1 MTNDD
6 ELTPT
11 DDELAAN
18 DSELSQSDDELTSVN
33 DTNTDQDEISV
44 PTPRHN
50 GFVAANSYDTGSLAG
65 MYRNWYL
72 DYASYVI
79 LERAVPHIEDG
90 LKPVQRRILHA
101 MQTLDDGRYNKVAN
115 IVGTAMQYHPHG
127 DASIGDAIVQL
138 GQKELLVDTQGNWG
152 NIITGDSAA
161 APRYIEARLS
171 PFALET
177 LFSPKI
183 TEWTMS
189 YDGRK
194 REPVTLPAK
203 FPLLLAQGV
212 EGIAVG
218 LSSKIL
224 PHNFIEICDA
234 AIDYL
239 QGKEFSLLPDFQTGG
254 LMDAGRYNDG
264 ARGGAVKVRA
274 RIEKLDSKTLAIT
287 EIPFGKT
294 TATLIA
300 SIQAAAE
307 KGKIKIRHLDNNTT
321 ATARIIVQ
329 LQPGTSSDKAIDA
342 LYAFTDCEVSISPNC
357 CVICDHK
364 PRFMSVSE
372 LLRYSVDHTRELLR
386 RELEIRLDE
395 RREDIFFASLE
406 RLFISERMYKHP
418 EVEQAL
424 EMEAVLARLRLLFEP
439 WLPRLTREISDDD
452 LIRLWEIRMKRI
464 LSFNVQAADDRITAL
479 EAEMEKLQEQLA
491 HITEHTI
498 KWFRHLRDTYG
509 HNFARRTELRSFD
522 SIEATKVAEANCR
535 LYYDKAGG
543 FLGTALK
550 EGDFKSNCSD
560 LDDILIVNRNGTYR
574 IVKTPRKLDVGK
586 KVIHVAPFKK
596 GDNRTVYNVVYRNG
610 KGGFTYKKRFTITGM
625 TRDRIYDITR
635 GLPGSQI
642 LYFSANPNGEAQVV
656 RAVLKEPKQPTIP
669 GLKIDGRRGLKN
681 TEVEVNFAE
690 LAIKGRDTLGNLV
703 TKHDVAKVEFDRDL
717 GSTLGGREVWF
728 DPDVL
733 RINYDGR
740 GTLLGTFQGND
751 LVVVL
756 TKNGEFYTTSYAES
770 NHYDPGI
777 LFIEKFDPEKVW
789 TVALFDRE
797 AGYTYLK
804 RFRLE
809 PSARRQVYAPVP
821 DEQKIYLVTGSVRP
835 QLEIEYGGHDRHRLP
850 TVVDAEE
857 FVGVKSFKAKG
868 KRLSQYKVR
877 AVREITPPEE
887 PEVVETDYEDISI
900 EPNRVQPE
908 NMNPEIE
915 RESDN
920 LEQPVLDL

>member
-1 MTNDD
+1 MSIDD
-6 ELTPT
+6 ELTPIEEDKNPYPAQPAPEEEQT
-11 DDELAAN
+11 APEEENKRPQLG
-18 DSELSQSDDELTSVN
+18 
-33 DTNTDQDEISV
+33 
-44 PTPRHN
+44 R
-50 GFVAANSYDTGSLAG
+50 GGYVAADPHDVESLGG
-65 MYRNWYL
+65 MYRSWYL

-79 LERAVPHIEDG
+79 LERAVPHIDDG

-101 MQTLDDGRYNKVAN
+101 MQTLDDGRFNKVAN

-152 NIITGDSAA
+152 NILTGDSAA

-203 FPLLLAQGV
+203 FPLLLTQGV

-224 PHNFIEICDA
+224 PHNFVEVCNA
-234 AIDYL
+234 AISHLKD
-239 QGKEFSLLPDFQTGG
+239 EPFALLPDFQTGG
-254 LMDAGRYNDG
+254 LLDATRYNDG

-300 SIQAAAE
+300 SIQAATE
-307 KGKIKIRHLDNNTT
+307 KGKIKIRHVDDNTS

-357 CVICDHK
+357 CVICDHR
-364 PRFMSVSE
+364 PRFMTVSE
-372 LLRYSVDHTRELLR
+372 LLAHSAEHTRDLLR
-386 RELEIRLDE
+386 HELEIKLDE

-406 RLFISERMYKHP
+406 RIFISERMYKHP
-418 EVEQAL
+418 DVEQAL
-424 EMEAVLARLRLLFEP
+424 EMQGVLNRLRLLFDP
-439 WLPRLTREISDDD
+439 WLPKLLRDITDDD
-452 LIRLWEIRMKRI
+452 LLRLWEIRMKRI
-464 LSFNVQAADDRITAL
+464 LSFNVAAADERIAAL
-479 EAEMEKLQEQLA
+479 EAEVEKLLENLN
-491 HITEHTI
+491 HITDYTI
-498 KWFRHLRDTYG
+498 AWYRHLRDTYG
-509 HNFARRTELRSFD
+509 HAFSRRTELRSFD

-550 EGDFKSNCSD
+550 DAEFKCNVSD
-560 LDDILIVNRNGTYR
+560 LDDILIVNNDGTYR
-574 IVKTPRKLDVGK
+574 IVRTPKKLDVGK

-625 TRDRIYDITR
+625 TRDREYDITK
-635 GLPGSQI
+635 GLPGSRI
-642 LYFSANPNGEAQVV
+642 LYFSANPNGEAQAV
-656 RAVLKEPKQPTIP
+656 RAILKESKQPVIP
-669 GLKIDGRRGLKN
+669 GLKVDGRRGLKVN
-681 TEVEVNFAE
+681 EVEVNFAD

-703 TKHDVAKVEFDRDL
+703 TKHEVQRVDFDRDL

-740 GTLLGTFQGND
+740 GKLLGTFQGND

-756 TKNGEFYTTSYAES
+756 TRGGEFYTTSYAES
-770 NHYDPGI
+770 NHYDSDI
-777 LFIEKFDPEKVW
+777 LFIEKFDPDKVW

-809 PSARRQVYAPVP
+809 ASARRQVFAPVP
-821 DEQKIYLVTGSVRP
+821 DEQKIYLVTGTP
-835 QLEIEYGGHDRHRLP
+835 QPLLEVEFGGHDRHRLP
-850 TVVDAEE
+850 TTVNAEE
-857 FVGVKSFKAKG
+857 FVGVKSYKAKG

-877 AVREITPPEE
+877 AVRDITPDPA
-887 PEVVETDYEDISI
+887 I
-900 EPNRVQPE
+900 EPLPDESNPDNNSPE
-908 NMNPEIE
+908 STTPPP
-915 RESDN
+915 SDN
-920 LEQPVLDL
+920 LFSDEA

>member
-1 MTNDD
+1 MSIDD
-6 ELTPT
+6 ELTPIEKDKNPYPAQPAPEEEQT
-11 DDELAAN
+11 APEEDNKRPQLG
-18 DSELSQSDDELTSVN
+18 
-33 DTNTDQDEISV
+33 
-44 PTPRHN
+44 R
-50 GFVAANSYDTGSLAG
+50 GGYVAADPHDVESLGG
-65 MYRNWYL
+65 MYRSWYL

-79 LERAVPHIEDG
+79 LERAVPHIDDG

-101 MQTLDDGRYNKVAN
+101 MQTLDDGRFNKVAN

-152 NIITGDSAA
+152 NILTGDSAA

-203 FPLLLAQGV
+203 FPLLLTQGV

-224 PHNFIEICDA
+224 PHNFVEVCNA
-234 AIDYL
+234 AISHL
-239 QGKEFSLLPDFQTGG
+239 KGESFALLPDFQTGG
-254 LMDAGRYNDG
+254 LLDATRYNDG

-300 SIQAAAE
+300 SIQAATE
-307 KGKIKIRHLDNNTT
+307 KGKIKIRHVDDNTS

-357 CVICDHK
+357 CVICDHR
-364 PRFMSVSE
+364 PRFMTVSE
-372 LLRYSVDHTRELLR
+372 LLAHSAEHTRDLLR
-386 RELEIRLDE
+386 HELEIKLDE

-406 RLFISERMYKHP
+406 RIFISERMYKHP
-418 EVEQAL
+418 DVEQAL
-424 EMEAVLARLRLLFEP
+424 EMQGVLNRLRLLLDP
-439 WLPRLTREISDDD
+439 WLPKLLRDITDDD
-452 LIRLWEIRMKRI
+452 LLRLWEIRMKRI
-464 LSFNVQAADDRITAL
+464 LSFNVAAADERIAAL
-479 EAEMEKLQEQLA
+479 EAEVEKLLENLD
-491 HITEHTI
+491 HITDYTI
-498 KWFRHLRDTYG
+498 AWYRHLRDTYG
-509 HNFARRTELRSFD
+509 HAFPRRTELRSFD

-550 EGDFKSNCSD
+550 DAEFKCNVSD
-560 LDDILIVNRNGTYR
+560 LDDILIVNNDGTYR
-574 IVKTPRKLDVGK
+574 IVRTPKKLDVGK

-625 TRDRIYDITR
+625 TRDREYDITK
-635 GLPGSQI
+635 GLPGSRI
-642 LYFSANPNGEAQVV
+642 LYFSANPNGEAQAV
-656 RAVLKEPKQPTIP
+656 RAILKESKQPVIP
-669 GLKIDGRRGLKN
+669 GLKVDGRRGLKVN
-681 TEVEVNFAE
+681 EVEVNFAD

-703 TKHDVAKVEFDRDL
+703 TKHEVQRVDFDRDL
-717 GSTLGGREVWF
+717 GSTLGGLEVWF

-740 GTLLGTFQGND
+740 GKLLGTFQGND

-756 TKNGEFYTTSYAES
+756 TRGGEFYTTSYAES
-770 NHYDPGI
+770 NHYDSDI
-777 LFIEKFDPEKVW
+777 LLIEKFDPDKVW

-809 PSARRQVYAPVP
+809 ASARRQVFAPVP
-821 DEQKIYLVTGSVRP
+821 DEQKIYLVTGTP
-835 QLEIEYGGHDRHRLP
+835 QPLLEVEFGGHDRHRLP
-850 TVVDAEE
+850 VTVNAEE
-857 FVGVKSFKAKG
+857 FVGVKSYKAKG

-877 AVREITPPEE
+877 AVRDITPDPA
-887 PEVVETDYEDISI
+887 I
-900 EPNRVQPE
+900 EPLPDESNPDNNSPE
-908 NMNPEIE
+908 STTPPP
-915 RESDN
+915 SDN
-920 LEQPVLDL
+920 LFSDEA

>member
-1 MTNDD
+1 MTNDN
-6 ELTPT
+6 EPIPT
-11 DDELAAN
+11 DNEPAARDEPH
-18 DSELSQSDDELTSVN
+18 SQPNEELTSY
-33 DTNTDQDEISV
+33 DEINPLTEDIHEAS
-44 PTPRHN
+44 PHHN
-50 GFVAANSYDTGSLAG
+50 SFVAANPADTESLAG
-65 MYRNWYL
+65 MYRSWYL

-138 GQKELLVDTQGNWG
+138 GQKELLIDTQGNWG

-177 LFSPKI
+177 LFSPKV

-203 FPLLLAQGV
+203 FPLLLTQGV

-224 PHNFIEICDA
+224 PHNFVEVCEA
-234 AIDYL
+234 AIACL
-239 QGKEFSLLPDFQTGG
+239 KGEAFSLLPDFQTGG
-254 LMDAGRYNDG
+254 LMDASRYNDG

-274 RIEKLDSKTLAIT
+274 RIEKIDSKTLAIT

-321 ATARIIVQ
+321 STARIIVQ

-364 PRFMSVSE
+364 PRFMNVSE
-372 LLRYSVDHTRELLR
+372 LLQYSVDHTRELLR
-386 RELEIRLDE
+386 KELEIRLQE
-395 RREDIFFASLE
+395 RGEDIFFASLE
-406 RLFISERMYKHP
+406 RIFISERMYKHP
-418 EVEQAL
+418 DVEQAQ
-424 EMEAVLARLRLLFEP
+424 EMEDVINRLRLLFEP
-439 WLPRLTREISDDD
+439 WLPKLLRDITDED
-452 LIRLWEIRMKRI
+452 LLRLWEIRMKRI
-464 LSFNVQAADDRITAL
+464 LSFNVQAADDRIAAL
-479 EAEMEKLQEQLA
+479 EGEVEKLKQQLE

-509 HNFARRTELRSFD
+509 HNYGRRTELRSFD

-550 EGDFKSNCSD
+550 EGEFKGNCSD
-560 LDDILIVNRNGTYR
+560 LDDILIVNRDGTYR
-574 IVKTPRKLDVGK
+574 IVRTPKKLDVGK
-586 KVIHVAPFKK
+586 KVIHIAPFKK
-596 GDNRTVYNVVYRNG
+596 GDSRTVYNVVYRNG
-610 KGGFTYKKRFTITGM
+610 RGGITYKKRFTITGM

-656 RAVLKEPKQPTIP
+656 RAVLKEPRQPVIP
-669 GLKIDGRRGLKN
+669 GLKIDGRKGLKN
-681 TEVEVNFAE
+681 TEIEVNFAD
-690 LAIKGRDTLGNLV
+690 LAIKGRDTLGNIV
-703 TKHDVAKVEFDRDL
+703 TKHEVSRVEFDREL

-740 GTLLGTFQGND
+740 GRLLGTFQGND

-756 TKNGEFYTTSYAES
+756 TKNGEFYTTTFSES

-777 LFIEKFDPEKVW
+777 LYIEKFDPEKVW

-809 PSARRQVYAPVP
+809 PSSRRQVYAPVP
-821 DEQKIYLVTGSVRP
+821 DEQKIYLVSGTQSP
-835 QLEIEYGGHDRHRLP
+835 LLEIEFGGHDRHRLP
-850 TVVDAEE
+850 QEINASE

-868 KRLSQYKVR
+868 KRLSLYKVR
-877 AVREITPPEE
+877 SVRDITPAEYAVTASPVTEELDTENRELQFTNYIPPEE
-887 PEVVETDYEDISI
+887 
-900 EPNRVQPE
+900 EPQLFIPSEPE
-908 NMNPEIE
+908 N
-915 RESDN
+915 
-920 LEQPVLDL
+920 

>member
-1 MTNDD
+1 MSIDD
-6 ELTPT
+6 ELTPIEEDKNPYPAQPAPEEEQT
-11 DDELAAN
+11 APEEENKRPQLG
-18 DSELSQSDDELTSVN
+18 
-33 DTNTDQDEISV
+33 
-44 PTPRHN
+44 R
-50 GFVAANSYDTGSLAG
+50 GGYVAADPHDVESLGG
-65 MYRNWYL
+65 MYRSWYL

-79 LERAVPHIEDG
+79 LERAVPHIDDG

-101 MQTLDDGRYNKVAN
+101 MQTLDDGRFNKVAN

-152 NIITGDSAA
+152 NILTGDSAA

-203 FPLLLAQGV
+203 FPLLLTQGV

-224 PHNFIEICDA
+224 PHNFVEVCNA
-234 AIDYL
+234 AISHLKD
-239 QGKEFSLLPDFQTGG
+239 EPFALLPDFQTGG
-254 LMDAGRYNDG
+254 LLDATRYNDG

-300 SIQAAAE
+300 SIQAATE
-307 KGKIKIRHLDNNTT
+307 KGKIKIRHVDDNTS

-357 CVICDHK
+357 CVICDHR
-364 PRFMSVSE
+364 PRFMTVSE
-372 LLRYSVDHTRELLR
+372 LLAHSAEHTRDLLR
-386 RELEIRLDE
+386 HELEIKLDE

-406 RLFISERMYKHP
+406 RIFISERMYKHP
-418 EVEQAL
+418 DVEQAL
-424 EMEAVLARLRLLFEP
+424 EMQGVLNRLRLLFDP
-439 WLPRLTREISDDD
+439 WLPKLLRDITDDD
-452 LIRLWEIRMKRI
+452 LLRLWEIRMKRI
-464 LSFNVQAADDRITAL
+464 LSFNVAAADERIAAL
-479 EAEMEKLQEQLA
+479 EAEVEKLLENLD
-491 HITEHTI
+491 HITDYTI
-498 KWFRHLRDTYG
+498 AWYRHLRDTYG
-509 HNFARRTELRSFD
+509 HAFSRRTELRSFD

-550 EGDFKSNCSD
+550 DAEFKCNVSD
-560 LDDILIVNRNGTYR
+560 LDDILIVNNDGTYR
-574 IVKTPRKLDVGK
+574 IVRTPKKLDVGK

-625 TRDRIYDITR
+625 TRDREYDITK
-635 GLPGSQI
+635 GLPGSRI
-642 LYFSANPNGEAQVV
+642 LYFSANPNGEAQAV
-656 RAVLKEPKQPTIP
+656 RAILKDSKQPVIP
-669 GLKIDGRRGLKN
+669 GLKVDGRRGLKVN
-681 TEVEVNFAE
+681 EVEVNFAD

-703 TKHDVAKVEFDRDL
+703 TKHEVQRVDFDRDL

-740 GTLLGTFQGND
+740 GKLLGTFQGND

-756 TKNGEFYTTSYAES
+756 TRGGEFYTTSYAES
-770 NHYDPGI
+770 NHYDSDI
-777 LFIEKFDPEKVW
+777 LLIEKFDPDKVW

-809 PSARRQVYAPVP
+809 ASARRQVFAPVP
-821 DEQKIYLVTGSVRP
+821 DEQKIYLVTGTP
-835 QLEIEYGGHDRHRLP
+835 QPLLEVEFGGHDRHRLP
-850 TVVDAEE
+850 TTVNAEE
-857 FVGVKSFKAKG
+857 FVGVKSYKAKG

-877 AVREITPPEE
+877 AVRDITPDPA
-887 PEVVETDYEDISI
+887 I
-900 EPNRVQPE
+900 EPLPDESNPDNNSPE
-908 NMNPEIE
+908 STTPPP
-915 RESDN
+915 SDN
-920 LEQPVLDL
+920 LFSDEA

>member
-1 MTNDD
+1 MSIDD
-6 ELTPT
+6 ELTPIEEDKNPYPAQPAPEEEQT
-11 DDELAAN
+11 APEEDNKRPQLG
-18 DSELSQSDDELTSVN
+18 
-33 DTNTDQDEISV
+33 
-44 PTPRHN
+44 R
-50 GFVAANSYDTGSLAG
+50 GGYVAADPHDVESLGG
-65 MYRNWYL
+65 MYRSWYL

-79 LERAVPHIEDG
+79 LERAVPHIDDG

-101 MQTLDDGRYNKVAN
+101 MQTLDDGRFNKVAN

-152 NIITGDSAA
+152 NILTGDSAA

-203 FPLLLAQGV
+203 FPLLLTQGV

-224 PHNFIEICDA
+224 PHNFVEVCNA
-234 AIDYL
+234 AISHL
-239 QGKEFSLLPDFQTGG
+239 KGEPFTLLPDFQTGG
-254 LMDAGRYNDG
+254 LLDATRYNDG
-264 ARGGAVKVRA
+264 ARGGAIKVRA

-300 SIQAAAE
+300 SIQAATE
-307 KGKIKIRHLDNNTT
+307 KGKIKIRHVDDNTS

-357 CVICDHK
+357 CVICDHR
-364 PRFMSVSE
+364 PRFMTVSE
-372 LLRYSVDHTRELLR
+372 LLAHSAEHTRDLLR
-386 RELEIRLDE
+386 HELEIKLDE

-406 RLFISERMYKHP
+406 RIFISERMYKHP
-418 EVEQAL
+418 DVEQAL
-424 EMEAVLARLRLLFEP
+424 EMQGVLNRLRLLFDP
-439 WLPRLTREISDDD
+439 WLPKLLRDITDDD
-452 LIRLWEIRMKRI
+452 LLRLWEIRMKRI
-464 LSFNVQAADDRITAL
+464 LSFNVAAADERIAAL
-479 EAEMEKLQEQLA
+479 EAEVEKLLENLD
-491 HITEHTI
+491 HITDYTI
-498 KWFRHLRDTYG
+498 AWYRHLRDTYG
-509 HNFARRTELRSFD
+509 HAFSRRTELRSFD

-550 EGDFKSNCSD
+550 DAEFKCNVSD
-560 LDDILIVNRNGTYR
+560 LDDILIVNNDGTYR
-574 IVKTPRKLDVGK
+574 IVRTPKKLDVGK

-625 TRDRIYDITR
+625 TRDREYDITK
-635 GLPGSQI
+635 GLPGSRI
-642 LYFSANPNGEAQVV
+642 LYFSANPNGEAQAV
-656 RAVLKEPKQPTIP
+656 RAILKESKQPVIP
-669 GLKIDGRRGLKN
+669 GLKVDGRRGLKVN
-681 TEVEVNFAE
+681 EVEVNFAD

-703 TKHDVAKVEFDRDL
+703 TKHEVQRVDFDRDL

-740 GTLLGTFQGND
+740 GKLLGTFQGND

-756 TKNGEFYTTSYAES
+756 TRGGEFYTTSYAES
-770 NHYDPGI
+770 NHYDSDI
-777 LFIEKFDPEKVW
+777 LLIEKFDPDKVW

-809 PSARRQVYAPVP
+809 ASARRQVFAPVP
-821 DEQKIYLVTGSVRP
+821 DEQKIYLVTGTP
-835 QLEIEYGGHDRHRLP
+835 QPLLEVEFGGHDRHRLP
-850 TVVDAEE
+850 TTVNAEE
-857 FVGVKSFKAKG
+857 FVGVKSYKAKG

-877 AVREITPPEE
+877 AVRDITPDPA
-887 PEVVETDYEDISI
+887 I
-900 EPNRVQPE
+900 EPLPDESNPDNNSPE
-908 NMNPEIE
+908 STTPPP
-915 RESDN
+915 SDN
-920 LEQPVLDL
+920 LFSDEA

>member
-1 MTNDD
+1 MTTDD
-6 ELTPT
+6 ELTLTPEEENHPT
-11 DDELAAN
+11 A
-18 DSELSQSDDELTSVN
+18 SRS
-33 DTNTDQDEISV
+33 
-44 PTPRHN
+44 
-50 GFVAANSYDTGSLAG
+50 GFVQADPADTESLGG
-65 MYRNWYL
+65 MYRSWYL

-79 LERAVPHIEDG
+79 LERAVPHIDDG

-138 GQKELLVDTQGNWG
+138 GQKELLIDTQGNWG
-152 NIITGDSAA
+152 NILTGDSAA

-224 PHNFIEICDA
+224 PHNFVELCDA
-234 AIDYL
+234 AIACLKD
-239 QGKEFSLLPDFQTGG
+239 EDFTLLPDFQTGG
-254 LMDAGRYNDG
+254 LMDATRYNDG

-274 RIEKLDSKTLAIT
+274 RIEKIDSKTLAIT

-294 TATLIA
+294 TASLIA

-307 KGKIKIRHLDNNTT
+307 KGKIKIRHVDDNTA
-321 ATARIIVQ
+321 ATAHIIVQ

-357 CVICDHK
+357 CVICDSK
-364 PRFMSVSE
+364 PQFLTVSE
-372 LLRYSVDHTRELLR
+372 LLRYSVNHTRDILR
-386 RELEIRLDE
+386 RELELRLAE

-406 RLFISERMYKHP
+406 RIFITERMYKQRD
-418 EVEQAL
+418 VEQAEKMEMVL
-424 EMEAVLARLRLLFEP
+424 ERLRVLFEP
-439 WLPRLTREISDDD
+439 WLPRLLREITDED
-452 LIRLWEIRMKRI
+452 LLRLWEIRMKRI
-464 LSFNVQAADDRITAL
+464 LSFNVAAADEKIAAL
-479 EAEMEKLQEQLA
+479 EAEVAQLLENLDNL
-491 HITEHTI
+491 TDFTI
-498 KWFRHLRDTYG
+498 AWYKHLRDTYG
-509 HNFARRTELRSFD
+509 HAFSRRTELRSFD

-535 LYYDKAGG
+535 LYYDKQGG

-550 EGDFKSNCSD
+550 EAEFKCNVSD
-560 LDDILIVNRNGTYR
+560 LDDILIVNQDGTYR
-574 IVKTPRKLDVGK
+574 IVKTPKKLDVGK

-596 GDNRTVYNVVYRNG
+596 GDSRTVYNVVYRNG
-610 KGGFTYKKRFTITGM
+610 RGGFTYKKRFTITGM
-625 TRDRIYDITR
+625 TRDRVYNITK
-635 GLPGSQI
+635 GLPGSRI
-642 LYFSANPNGEAQVV
+642 LYFSANSNGEAQVV
-656 RAVLKEPKQPTIP
+656 KAVLKDKPQPVIP
-669 GLKIDGRRGLKN
+669 GLKVDGRRGLKVN
-681 TEVEVNFAE
+681 EIEVNFAE

-703 TKHDVAKVEFDRDL
+703 TKHEVASVDFDRDL

-740 GTLLGTFQGND
+740 GTSLGTFQGND
-751 LVVVL
+751 LVLVL
-756 TKNGEFYTTSYAES
+756 TKKGEFYTTSYADT
-770 NHYDPGI
+770 NHFDPGI
-777 LFIEKFDPEKVW
+777 LVIEKFDPDKVW

-809 PSARRQVYAPVP
+809 PSARKQVFAPVP
-821 DEQKIYLVTGSVRP
+821 DEQKIYFVTDTQDAVV
-835 QLEIEYGGHDRHRLP
+835 EIEFGGHDRHRLP
-850 TVVDAEE
+850 LQVNTAE
-857 FVGVKSFKAKG
+857 FVGVKSYKAKG

-877 AVREITPPEE
+877 SVRDVTPRNTEEAESPAEAEVPETQEIPGSEILGDEPVVNEAASNDEE
-887 PEVVETDYEDISI
+887 TGAPKTLFD
-900 EPNRVQPE
+900 
-908 NMNPEIE
+908 
-915 RESDN
+915 
-920 LEQPVLDL
+920 

>member
-1 MTNDD
+1 MSTDD
-6 ELTPT
+6 ELTPIEENRQMPGRT
-11 DDELAAN
+11 
-18 DSELSQSDDELTSVN
+18 
-33 DTNTDQDEISV
+33 
-44 PTPRHN
+44 HG
-50 GFVAANSYDTGSLAG
+50 GFVAADPHDTESLGG
-65 MYRNWYL
+65 MYRSWYL

-79 LERAVPHIEDG
+79 LERAVPHIDDG

-101 MQTLDDGRYNKVAN
+101 MQTLDDGRFNKVAN

-138 GQKELLVDTQGNWG
+138 GQKELLIDTQGNWG
-152 NIITGDSAA
+152 NILTGDSAA

-203 FPLLLAQGV
+203 FPLLLTQGV

-224 PHNFIEICDA
+224 PHNFTEVCDA
-234 AIDYL
+234 AIAYL
-239 QGKEFSLLPDFQTGG
+239 KGESFKLLPDFQTGG
-254 LMDAGRYNDG
+254 LMDATRYNDG

-300 SIQAAAE
+300 SIQAATE
-307 KGKIKIRHLDNNTT
+307 KGKIKIRHVDDNTA

-342 LYAFTDCEVSISPNC
+342 LYAFTDCEISISPNC
-357 CVICDHK
+357 CVICDHR
-364 PRFMSVSE
+364 PCFMTVSE
-372 LLRYSVDHTRELLR
+372 LLAHSAEHTRDLLR
-386 RELEIRLDE
+386 QELEIKLNE

-406 RLFISERMYKHP
+406 RIFISERMYKHP
-418 EVEQAL
+418 GVEQAP
-424 EMEAVLARLRLLFEP
+424 EMESVLLNLRALFEP
-439 WLPRLTREISDDD
+439 WLPKLLREITDDD
-452 LIRLWEIRMKRI
+452 LLRLWEIRMKRI
-464 LSFNVQAADDRITAL
+464 LSFNVAAADERIAAL
-479 EAEMEKLQEQLA
+479 EAEVAKLLEHLD
-491 HITEHTI
+491 HITEYTI
-498 KWFRHLRDTYG
+498 DWFQHLRDNYG
-509 HNFARRTELRSFD
+509 HAFPRHTELRSFD

-535 LYYDKAGG
+535 LYYDKVGG

-550 EGDFKSNCSD
+550 DAEFKCNVSD
-560 LDDILIVNRNGTYR
+560 LDDILIINNDGTYR
-574 IVKTPRKLDVGK
+574 IVRTPKKLDVGK
-586 KVIHVAPFKK
+586 KVIYVAPFKK

-625 TRDRIYDITR
+625 TRDREYDITK
-635 GLPGSQI
+635 GLPGSKI
-642 LYFSANPNGEAQVV
+642 LYFSANSNGEAQVV
-656 RAVLKEPKQPTIP
+656 RAILKENKQPVLP
-669 GLKIDGRRGLKN
+669 GLKVDGRRGLKVN
-681 TEVEVNFAE
+681 EVEVNFAD

-703 TKHDVAKVEFDRDL
+703 TKHEVARVDFDRDL

-740 GTLLGTFQGND
+740 GKLIGTFQGND
-751 LVVVL
+751 QVVVL
-756 TKNGEFYTTSYAES
+756 TRGGEFYTTSYAES
-770 NHYDPGI
+770 NHYDNDI
-777 LFIEKFDPEKVW
+777 LFIEKFDPDKVW
-789 TVALFDRE
+789 TVALFDRD

-809 PSARRQVYAPVP
+809 SSARRQVFAPVP
-821 DEQKIYLVTGSVRP
+821 DEQKIYLVTGTRQPV
-835 QLEIEYGGHDRHRLP
+835 LEVEFGGHDRHRLP
-850 TVVDAEE
+850 STILAEE
-857 FVGVKSFKAKG
+857 FVAVKSFKAKG

-877 AVREITPPEE
+877 AVRDVSPEPNPEE
-887 PEVVETDYEDISI
+887 ENPSEGII
-900 EPNRVQPE
+900 EEGGTEEEMGFGAE
-908 NMNPEIE
+908 NNPQAEIA
-915 RESDN
+915 DN
-920 LEQPVLDL
+920 LFADEQA